1 MMSTNYYRRILY
13 IYSNKLTLYYIDSIV
28 NIINNK
34 SDLDKFHTI
43 YHKGVL
49 YSKPYY
55 YSLTKFG
62 LYEEYY
68 EYQNVRFTTEEA
80 WKEFIAN

>member
-1 MMSTNYYRRILY
+1 M
-13 IYSNKLTLYYIDSIV
+13 
-28 NIINNK
+28 
-34 SDLDKFHTI
+34 